1 MNVTSEDMSLVDLRQ
16 VTCQD
21 YNSIPSILDYGP
33 LGRRFSESTWSIS
46 SAGAAFD
53 TPSSYEEFP
62 PFEPAGFV
70 PEHEAWQ
77 PTEAHVDT
85 LSPLPSP
92 AKVHRESMRSR
103 SGSRS
108 RISLSHGTMRAS
120 PYSVDSGR
128 LKRWSTGTCTQSPAI
143 PTSYGGPVNNDGYYA
158 YGNISS
164 APRSVGQ
171 SILQKPGSEIV
182 NTYPRFHGMPVKN
195 LASLL
200 SQQAPVSVK
209 PFQPKKSFILESN
222 SERHL
227 DSCAAHSND
236 DSRPPDLLSTLHE
249 SPSSPPEEDMNPS
262 DPEMRPYEQEPRF
275 AGDLY
280 TPRWVRGHGNK
291 REGWCGLCKPGRW
304 LVLKNSAFWYD
315 KSFTHGVSA
324 ATGAAFQTPQDTR
337 RTDTNPDVWEGLCG
351 SCGEWV
357 ALVSSK
363 KKGTTWFRHAYK
375 VCHYIIFFNIKGFV
389 CNY

>member
-1 MNVTSEDMSLVDLRQ
+1 MSSAPEEVSLVDLRQ

-21 YNSIPSILDYGP
+21 MNPIPSILDFGP
-33 LGRRFSESTWSIS
+33 SGRRFSESTWSIS
-46 SAGAAFD
+46 SAGAAYD

-70 PEHEAWQ
+70 PEHDTWPPAEAQ
-77 PTEAHVDT
+77 IDT

-108 RISLSHGTMRAS
+108 RVSLSYGTMRAS
-120 PYSVDSGR
+120 PYSFDSGR
-128 LKRWSTGTCTQSPAI
+128 LKRWSTGTCTQPTAI
-143 PTSYGGPVNNDGYYA
+143 QSSYAGTVTGDGYYP
-158 YGNISS
+158 YNNVPN
-164 APRSVGQ
+164 APRSVAQ
-171 SILQKPGSEIV
+171 SYFQKPAVENSNV
-182 NTYPRFHGMPVKN
+182 YPRFHGMPVKN

-200 SQQAPVSVK
+200 SQQVPAPAM

-222 SERHL
+222 SERHGNGCVGHP
-227 DSCAAHSND
+227 SD

-249 SPSSPPEEDMNPS
+249 APLDPPEEDMNPS
-262 DPEMRPYEQEPRF
+262 DPEMRPYEQESRF
-275 AGDLY
+275 PGDLY

-291 REGWCGLCKPGRW
+291 REGWCGLCRPGRW

-324 ATGAAFQTPQDTR
+324 ATGAAFQPPQETR
-337 RTDTNPDVWEGLCG
+337 CTESNPDVWEGLCG

-375 VCHYIIFFNIKGFV
+375 VCRR
-389 CNY
+389 